1 MVQVLWHGR
10 GGQGAFTAARILG
23 AAYALG
29 ATDENGRPDASKP
42 ARYALAFPS
51 FGPERRGAP
60 MRAFTKLADTPIH
73 DRSAIKNADF
83 TVFLDETLHAGEFHA
98 LVPGPEEYACAAR
111 YRLPAV
117 NTVMLGRLAARM
129 GIPGEQIER
138 GIRLVMP
145 ERVRERNVHAVREVM
160 R

>member
-1 MVQVLWHGR
+1 MIQILWHGR

-29 ATDENGRPDASKP
+29 GEDEKGRTDGRP

-60 MRAFTKLADTPIH
+60 MRAFTKLADAPIH
-73 DRSAIKNADF
+73 DRSEIKNADF
-83 TVFLDETLHAGEFHA
+83 IVFLDGTLFTGERDA
-98 LVPGPEEYACAAR
+98 LVPGPEDHALAEK
-111 YRLPAV
+111 YRLPSV
-117 NTVMLGRLAARM
+117 NTVMLGRLAKRIGMAA
-129 GIPGEQIER
+129 EQVAE

-145 ERVRERNVHAVREVM
+145 GRIHAGNVHAVREVM
-160 R
+160 L